1 MVKTKS
7 ELASRKQ
14 LEKVKKGA
22 ICRFEFLA
30 KRMDKLNR
38 RILEMEAKL
47 NNYTK
52 PIKIP
57 I

>member
-1 MVKTKS
+1 LVKTKS